1 MGKENIMQK
10 HMLSTHVHKPTCVI
24 CKEPYFGMGHNAR
37 PVMDGRCCDDCNL
50 RVVMMYRLQDHGESV
65 LQVALEEDII
75 DWYYKH
81 SKKGK

>member
-1 MGKENIMQK
+1 MVRKNIMQT
-10 HMLSTHVHKPTCVI
+10 HMLSKYIPKPTCVI
-24 CKEPYFGMGHNAR
+24 CKELYSGDGHNAR
-37 PVMDGRCCDDCNL
+37 PVMNGRCCDDCNL
-50 RVVMMYRLQDHGESV
+50 RVVMIYRLQDHGESV